1 MFLPHKKTRVV
12 DITVDATQPL
22 DYIVELD
29 RVCQE
34 VTEAVAENYQFIV
47 LSDKAADLKGTPTF
61 PFHSMTLMDDIDTN
75 LFIFFL
81 FYYRIPLSALLTLGA
96 VHHHLIE
103 ERLRMKVALILE
115 TAEAR

>member
-1 MFLPHKKTRVV
+1 MFATIKKKVYFISLSNYYLFLPHKKTRVV

-47 LSDKAADLKGTPTF
+47 LSDKAAGPERHAHISI
-61 PFHSMTLMDDIDTN
+61 PFNDVD
-75 LFIFFL
+75 
-81 FYYRIPLSALLTLGA
+81 G
-96 VHHHLIE
+96 
-103 ERLRMKVALILE
+103 
-115 TAEAR
+115 